1 MKSNLT
7 DLQECFTRRRILTS
21 NKEHPIIEKA
31 AAFAAFFV
39 CDFCVQYIFDFI
51 LSKVYCIIS
60 PMSTVAMTII
70 GSILIGYFLGCIN
83 LSYIISRIKGFD
95 IRKYGSGNAGASNV
109 MIVIGKKVG
118 AFVAIFD
125 ILKAFLAVKL
135 AGLCFFG
142 AVVGDLNYAG
152 CIAGASAIIGHIMP
166 FYMNFR
172 GGKGLAAFGG
182 TLLAVDYRLFF
193 VLFIISLFIA
203 IITDYICFVPISM
216 AVVVPLS
223 VGMAHDSYVP
233 TLILSVSSVAILC
246 KHIEN
251 IKRIKA
257 GEELRFH
264 FLWKRGDEAERF
276 GIIDDGKDIF
286 SHEIK

>member
-1 MKSNLT
+1 M
-7 DLQECFTRRRILTS
+7 
-21 NKEHPIIEKA
+21 
-31 AAFAAFFV
+31 
-39 CDFCVQYIFDFI
+39 
-51 LSKVYCIIS
+51 
-60 PMSTVAMTII
+60 
-70 GSILIGYFLGCIN
+70 IGYCLGCIN
-83 LSYIISRIKGFD
+83 LSYIISKLKGFD

-118 AFVAIFD
+118 AFVAVFD
-125 ILKAFLAVKL
+125 IMKAYSAVKL
-135 AGLCFFG
+135 AGVLFPS
-142 AVVGDLNYAG
+142 AMIGDLNYAG
-152 CIAGASAIIGHIMP
+152 CIAGAAAILGHIFP
-166 FYMNFR
+166 FYMHFR

-216 AVVVPLS
+216 AVVVPVS
-223 VGMAHDSYVP
+223 VGMAHNSFVP
-233 TLILSVSSVAILC
+233 TYILAASSVAILY
-246 KHIEN
+246 KHVEN

-276 GIIDDGKDIF
+276 GINDDGKDIF
-286 SHEIK
+286 NRELNVEK